1 MARAMTVTV
10 GEPANLEIVRRAVSA
25 FLAGDLD
32 GMFALTGPTF
42 EFDNQTEV
50 PDLEGTFVG
59 REGFI
64 SMLAKI
70 YEVFEDYRVEPL
82 RFEASGDRVA
92 VLFREVG
99 RGRASGVEIDRRI
112 VLLHTLAGGQV
123 TRIEALLARQGD
135 LRDVLN
141 RA

>member
-1 MARAMTVTV
+1 MTMTA
-10 GEPANLEIVRRAVSA
+10 GEPANLEIVRRAVNA

-32 GMFALTGPTF
+32 GMFALADPAL

-59 REGFI
+59 REGFV

-82 RFEASGDRVA
+82 RFEARGDQVA
-92 VLFREVG
+92 VLLREVG
-99 RGRASGVEIDRRI
+99 RGRASGVEIDRQI
-112 VLLHTLAGGQV
+112 VLVHTLAGEKV
-123 TRIEALLARQGD
+123 TRIEALLARHSD